1 MLSGKPWQ
9 DLAEDALPP
18 CALERGGFMRDHDSF
33 VTREHPYAGGW
44 LPSHAHFAATQ
55 LRLRPYS
62 VEATPFRWTMRNE
75 AVEIA
80 QRWGI
85 DYDPAL
91 EEQVDALMSRPT
103 PWLQDHRNQLALLD
117 SFFSA
122 LQPQKSLI
130 FLYAKDIPLIQ
141 DRKPGARVLVGA
153 GLVTRVF
160 HSTEWQYSRPGPL
173 RSVEWERSVG
183 HSIRAPGFSN
193 GFLLPYQRL
202 LGEKKLAGEDLSAYV
217 AQTPEESFDEFSYV
231 SELVGHDSALAAL
244 IELSRVVDLMREVAG
259 GPWEQ
264 IRSWLSARI
273 ADTWSLRGPFPGL
286 PSALTGAGFSR
297 GALVAH
303 RVLSGISDPEADPW
317 PAIDE
322 AFTNRGSGPA
332 AELVGRMDSKNW
344 AYLRAESDRFE
355 LLRLLARF
363 SLTSAQVRRVLDRCD
378 QDNALIP
385 ALLANPYLI
394 YEQDRDV
401 QDAVTFT
408 TIDRGLF
415 PQDPGAKT
423 ILLNAKLPDPVEES
437 SDDRRIRAAC
447 TALLEQAADEGNTL
461 LDEARLRARLK
472 EMPLTPVCDPPG
484 HVFTIAAGDFPPMLV
499 ETPLA
504 HGKGRGW
511 QLRRLAEA
519 GDRISQEATRRLR
532 RRPLE
537 VEVDWHAHID
547 GVLGKKADPDDR
559 DEQAGRVE
567 KAQALRT
574 LARGR
579 ISALVGPAGT
589 GKTTMLKALC
599 SLPMVTGRVLL
610 LAPTGKARVQLG
622 EKTGQQAK
630 TLAQYL
636 RAFGR
641 WSEESGYRLNPDGRR
656 DDTWY
661 AAVVVD
667 EASMLT
673 EEMLAAL
680 LDTLTGAERLV
691 LCGDHRQLPPIGAGR
706 PFADLVRHLQ
716 DLGDQAAGKEAGGG
730 LAELTVSRRQIVTQG
745 LPQPSSNRDDL
756 AVASWFSVEGA
767 NPVADEAVARVLAG
781 RGDGSLTIRRWD
793 TEEELHQ
800 AIVDCLQAEL
810 ELTPGDEEALKR
822 SLGASEY
829 RGRMGF
835 TFGKGGAGA
844 ENWQLLTPVRAR
856 LGGVAGLNSLIRR
869 VWRHDQV
876 ARHLKSRFLPDPMGS
891 DQILLHDKVMVVQN
905 RRHRLTRVS
914 DWAKLDGVVANGE
927 IGMVVAGAGPKGKK
941 PAGLNVE
948 LSTQPGLQ
956 VTFWKGELDPGEE
969 GGDLLELA
977 YAITVHKSQGS
988 QFGITFVVVPNPC
1001 SLLSPEL
1008 LYTALTRHQDR
1019 CMLLVQGDPAEL
1031 RNVVGPARSDTARR
1045 LTRLFREPDPFETK
1059 DGQVVDGSHAHRTI
1073 NGEMVRSKSEVIVA
1087 NILRNLGVDYRYE
1100 ETLTM
1105 PDGSWRSPDFTIRI
1119 PERPTIYWE
1128 HLGVLNKPDYASK
1141 WEDKR
1146 RWYAEHDILPWTQGG
1161 GPNGMLVWST
1171 EQIELKGIDAQA
1183 IEALAREVFRT
1194 S

>member
-1 MLSGKPWQ
+1 M
-9 DLAEDALPP
+9 
-18 CALERGGFMRDHDSF
+18 RGYDSF

-55 LRLRPYS
+55 LKLRPHS
-62 VEATPFRWTMRNE
+62 VEATPFRWMMRSE
-75 AVEIA
+75 AAEIA

-85 DYDPAL
+85 ELDPAL
-91 EEQVDALMSRPT
+91 EKKVDALMNRPT
-103 PWLQDHRNQLALLD
+103 PWLQDHRNQLAVLD

-122 LQPQKSLI
+122 VQPEKSLI
-130 FLYAKDIPLIQ
+130 FLYAKDVPLIQ
-141 DRKPGARVLVGA
+141 DRKPGTRVLVGA
-153 GLVTRVF
+153 GFVNRVF
-160 HSTEWQYSRPGPL
+160 GSTEWQYSRPGPL
-173 RSVEWERSVG
+173 RSVEWERSVE
-183 HSIRAPGFSN
+183 HSIRAPGFGN

-202 LGEKKLAGEDLSAYV
+202 LADKKLVGEDLSAYV
-217 AQTPEESFDEFSYV
+217 ARTPEESFEEFSYV

-244 IELSRVVDLMREVAG
+244 VELSRAVERMREVIG

-264 IRSWLSARI
+264 IDSWMSARI

-286 PSALTGAGFSR
+286 PAVLMGAGFSR

-303 RVLSGISDPEADPW
+303 RVLSTISEPEADPW

-332 AELVGRMDSKNW
+332 AALVGRMDSKNW
-344 AYLRAESDRFE
+344 AYLRTESERFE

-378 QDNALIP
+378 NDNALTR

-394 YEQDRDV
+394 YELDRDA
-401 QDAVTFT
+401 QDAATFT

-415 PQDPGAKT
+415 PQDPSAQT
-423 ILLNAKLPDPVEES
+423 VLHSATPPDPVEEA

-447 TALLEQAADEGNTL
+447 AALLEQAAEEGNTL
-461 LDEARLRARLK
+461 LDEPRIRARLK

-484 HVFTIAAGDFPPMLV
+484 HIFTIAARDFPPLLV

-504 HGKGRGW
+504 GGKGRGW
-511 QLRRLAEA
+511 QLSRLAES
-519 GDRISQEATRRLR
+519 GDRISQEVTRRLR
-532 RRPLE
+532 GRSLD
-537 VEVDWHAHID
+537 VEVDWRNHID
-547 GVLGKKADPDDR
+547 GVLRTQADPDDR
-559 DEQAGRVE
+559 DEQAGREE

-574 LARGR
+574 LARSR

-589 GKTTMLKALC
+589 GKTTLLKALC
-599 SLPMVTGRVLL
+599 SLSMVSGRVLL

-641 WSEESGYRLNPDGRR
+641 WSEESGYRLNPDGHR

-716 DLGDQAAGKEAGGG
+716 DLDAPDADNELGGG
-730 LAELTVSRRQIVTQG
+730 LAELTVSRRQVVKQG
-745 LPQPSSNRDDL
+745 LPQPSSSRDDL

-781 RGDGSLTIRRWD
+781 GGDGSLTIRRWD

-800 AIVDCLQAEL
+800 AIVDCLRAEL

-835 TFGKGGAGA
+835 TFGKGGEGA

-856 LGGVAGLNSLIRR
+856 LGGIEGLNSLIRR

-876 ARHLKSRFLPDPMGS
+876 ARHAKSRFLPNPMGS

-905 RRHRLTRVS
+905 RRHKLTRVS
-914 DWAKLDGVVANGE
+914 DWAKLDGMVANGE
-927 IGMVVAGAGPKGKK
+927 IGMVVSGAGPKGKK
-941 PAGLNVE
+941 PTGLNVE

-969 GGDLLELA
+969 GGELLELA

-1019 CMLLVQGDPAEL
+1019 CVLLVQGDPAEL
-1031 RNVVGPARSDTARR
+1031 RTMVGPARSDTARR

-1059 DGQVVDGSHAHRTI
+1059 DGQVLDGSHSHRTI

-1100 ETLTM
+1100 ETLIM
-1105 PDGSWRSPDFTIRI
+1105 PDGSWRSPDFTIRV
-1119 PERPTIYWE
+1119 PDRPPIYWE
-1128 HLGVLNKPDYASK
+1128 HLGVLNKPDYAAK

-1146 RWYAEHDILPWTQGG
+1146 RWYAENGILPWTQGG
-1161 GPNGMLVWST
+1161 GPHGVLVWST
-1171 EQIELKGIDAQA
+1171 EQVELKGIDARA
-1183 IEALAREVFRT
+1183 IEALAREVFEP